1 MTSRP
6 AAPYLALLAAV
17 GIWSASFVFTK
28 VAVTEAAPMACAVAR
43 FTLATAA
50 LLAAHVALRR
60 RFRLPRDTWR
70 PVVWAAMT
78 GTVGTFALENTA
90 LLYTTAGNAAM
101 FSAASPLLTM
111 AGAVVLLRERLTL
124 RQVAGAAIACA
135 GMVALIGPE
144 VGTTG
149 PGDLLMA
156 VVLVL
161 GTAYG
166 LQAKQLA
173 SQLPALT
180 ALTGMF
186 LVGTAGLVPFAIAEA
201 VILGPPLL
209 PATATAWGAIA
220 YLGLLASGVAYL
232 LWQWAMARV
241 PVSTAGLFLYLMPV
255 GTLALGAL
263 WLGEPLGPWR
273 AFLALVIL
281 AGVYLAVEALA
292 APDAGTPAGGG
303 PTPTPREVPCG
314 TEAAV

>member
-1 MTSRP
+1 MLARP
-6 AAPYLALLAAV
+6 SAPYLALLAAV

-28 VAVTEAAPMACAVAR
+28 IAVTEAAPMACAVAR
-43 FTLATAA
+43 FTLATLA

-60 RFRLPRDTWR
+60 RFVLPRDTWR

-101 FSAASPLLTM
+101 FSAASPLLT
-111 AGAVVLLRERLTL
+111 AAAACVFLRERLTL
-124 RQVAGAAIACA
+124 RQLAGALVACV

-144 VGTTG
+144 IGTTG

-166 LQAKQLA
+166 LQSKQLA
-173 SQLPALT
+173 GQLPALT

-186 LVGTAGLVPFAIAEA
+186 LVGTAGLVPFAVAEA
-201 VILGPPLL
+201 LIEGPPLL
-209 PATATAWGAIA
+209 PTSLLGWGAIG

-255 GTLALGAL
+255 GTLGLGATL
-263 WLGEPLGPWR
+263 LGEPLGPWR
-273 AFLALVIL
+273 AFLAVVIL
-281 AGVYLAVEALA
+281 AGVYLAVEAPRGGA
-292 APDAGTPAGGG
+292 EAPERPAGGELA
-303 PTPTPREVPCG
+303 PTPREVVAG
-314 TEAAV
+314 S